1 MRIGMIAPPWLPVPP
16 PAYGGTEAVVDGL
29 VRGLARAGHEVV
41 LVAHP
46 DSTTPAEIRSVLPRG
61 STEAIGQGATELAH
75 VVGAYEQLDDV
86 DVVHDHTLAGPL
98 LGSGRSDVPVVV
110 THHGVF
116 DDLTTRIFR
125 GFAETVR
132 VIAISHC
139 QAASAGDIP
148 VAAVVHHGLDVTDL
162 PFGDGGGG
170 YLAFLGRM
178 VPEKGPHNAIRIA
191 RRLGVPLLLAAKMRE
206 AAERAFFEAEV
217 RPLLGGDIEYIGEV
231 SHQEKAALL
240 SQARALL
247 NPIAWPEP
255 FGMVMLEAL
264 ACGTPVIARAEGAA
278 PEIIAHGTVGF
289 LGRSDAELAAAVER
303 IDDIDRL
310 TCRTWA
316 AQRFSLEH
324 MAKAYEE
331 QFLLVAERGAR
342 SLSVA

>member
-1 MRIGMIAPPWLPVPP
+1 
-16 PAYGGTEAVVDGL
+16 
-29 VRGLARAGHEVV
+29 LA
-41 LVAHP
+41 AHP
-46 DSTTPAEIRSVLPRG
+46 DSTTPAEIRPVLPRG

-75 VVGAYEQLDDV
+75 VVAAYEQLDDV

-98 LGSGRSDVPVVV
+98 LGPARSAVPIVV

-125 GFAETVR
+125 AIADSAR

-162 PFGDGGGG
+162 PFGDGRGG

-178 VPEKGPHNAIRIA
+178 VPEKGPHAAIRVA
-191 RRLGVPLLLAAKMRE
+191 RRVGVPLLLAAKMRE
-206 AAERAFFEAEV
+206 APERAFFDAEV

-231 SHQEKAALL
+231 SHEDKAALL
-240 SQARALL
+240 SGARALL
-247 NPIAWPEP
+247 NPIDWPEP

-264 ACGTPVIARAEGAA
+264 ACGTPVIARSEGAA
-278 PEIIAHGTVGF
+278 PEIIDHGTVGF
-289 LGRSDAELAAAVER
+289 LGQTEAELAEAVER

-331 QFLLVAERGAR
+331 QYLLAVERAPVAA
-342 SLSVA
+342 